1 VLDGADVG
9 SVDGIPDG
17 ALVGDSLGTLL
28 GDSLG
33 TLLGNL
39 DGAVVG
45 KFECSLPDWWC
56 SEREFSVKLFVIVE
70 LNNGKRSDNPER
82 ADVKRRAIF
91 IRTRCSE
98 KKNTISSILSGRV
111 F

>member
-17 ALVGDSLGTLL
+17 ALV